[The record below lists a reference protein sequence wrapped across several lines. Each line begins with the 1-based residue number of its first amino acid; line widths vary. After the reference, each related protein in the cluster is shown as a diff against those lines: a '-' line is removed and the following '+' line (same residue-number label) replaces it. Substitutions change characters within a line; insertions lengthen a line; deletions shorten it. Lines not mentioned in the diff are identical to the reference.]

1 MNSRYLTKANRE
13 LNASRAEL
21 ASTKSKSQAREK
33 GEKDSPISSV
43 EDVKTGKSR
52 HEVHSRKV
60 TIKKQGRLRNAVT
73 HEYQVEYGYE
83 DDSQEEGD
91 GRDKKKVKVS
101 YKLQRKKDGNV
112 ESQIESVIDS
122 RNSQDIVSQT
132 DQKSEANGSVK

>member
-21 ASTKSKSQAREK
+21 ASTKSKSRAR
-33 GEKDSPISSV
+33 EKDSPISSE
-43 EDVKTGKSR
+43 EDGKPGKPR

-91 GRDKKKVKVS
+91 GRDRKKV
-101 YKLQRKKDGNV
+101 
-112 ESQIESVIDS
+112 
-122 RNSQDIVSQT
+122 
-132 DQKSEANGSVK
+132 